1 MAETHEVRMQI
12 LEVTENGGD
21 VLVAVGA
28 AAADGC
34 FGVHI
39 GALQEDGLAVEENA
53 RAVDAYVTEA
63 NVVGEL
69 VFAGR

>member
-1 MAETHEVRMQI
+1 
-12 LEVTENGGD
+12 
-21 VLVAVGA
+21 
-28 AAADGC
+28 
-34 FGVHI
+34 VHI